1 MKGNINLCL
10 EINAIV
16 NYGSSKETLFWF
28 HRYVFF
34 FFYYNHS
41 EPCLLYFLILCHNLL
56 YIWLST
62 PQVPLFLVKEYFSLT
77 RTSFCFSFELAI
89 LQFYF
94 QMQCFH
100 MIYTF
105 YLLSFK
111 FLTIT
116 FETYNDIDSRSKVL
130 LKLYSFPQE
139 ELVN

>member
-1 MKGNINLCL
+1 MLLKTVAVARKPCFGF
-10 EINAIV
+10 V
-16 NYGSSKETLFWF
+16 GTY
-28 HRYVFF
+28 FF
-34 FFYYNHS
+34 VFYYNHTES
-41 EPCLLYFLILCHNLL
+41 CLLYFLILCHNLL

-62 PQVPLFLVKEYFSLT
+62 PQVPLFLAKEYFSLT
-77 RTSFCFSFELAI
+77 CTSLRFSFELAI